1 MFIVISGRISAT
13 CVGRGNPLLG
23 TGILRS
29 LARQGQS
36 CGCFKNMG
44 LPPQSGVMLMQE
56 EECCLWGSG
65 GGGEYKQKGG
75 CYCLS
80 TSTGS

>member
-1 MFIVISGRISAT
+1 MHIVISGRVSAT

-23 TGILRS
+23 TEILRS

-36 CGCFKNMG
+36 CVVASKNMG

-56 EECCLWGSG
+56 EVCCVWGSG
-65 GGGEYKQKGG
+65 GG
-75 CYCLS
+75 S
-80 TSTGS
+80 INRRVVVTV